1 MSKLSKVQ
9 AFVAILLIFSS
20 FGSYAN
26 AASETGNLKTTNTDS
41 GKCYTS
47 GGLRIPCPQ

>member
-20 FGSYAN
+20 LGSYAN
-26 AASETGNLKTTNTDS
+26 AASEAGNLKTVDNS
-41 GKCYTS
+41 GRCYTS
-47 GGLRIPCPQ
+47 KGLEIPCPQ

>member
-9 AFVAILLIFSS
+9 VLLAILLIFSGI
-20 FGSYAN
+20 GSYAN
-26 AASETGNLKTTNTDS
+26 AASETGNLKTVDNS

-47 GGLRIPCPQ
+47 KGWEIPCPQ